1 MMTAL
6 REWKHFVLLAAVLGM
21 LVSQPF
27 LVHGGIAARFIVDAA
42 VLAVAVGVMLIVFG
56 KTWERNLGLA
66 LALPAVALAI
76 AHYAFLASH
85 TPPLA
90 VAFHLLIVVF
100 LGFAVVVIVRD
111 IFRKRTIRFD
121 DILRAFAGY
130 LLLGVLW
137 GNGYAAA
144 ALLAPDAFS
153 VNPAIQWQLDDWHL
167 RRALFN
173 FFSLAT
179 LSSLGY
185 SDITPTS
192 PFTNTL
198 TWLEVMSGQF
208 YMAVVIAQIIGLK
221 LASVV
226 RSGSADPG
234 PIDPK

>member
-66 LALPAVALAI
+66 LALPAVALAV
-76 AHYAFLASH
+76 AHYAFLVSR
-85 TPPLA
+85 TPPTA

-130 LLLGVLW
+130 LLLW
-137 GNGYAAA
+137 
-144 ALLAPDAFS
+144 S
-153 VNPAIQWQLDDWHL
+153 VYW
-167 RRALFN
+167 LFK
-173 FFSLAT
+173 LVRGT
-179 LSSLGY
+179 LHTFVG
-185 SDITPTS
+185 
-192 PFTNTL
+192 F
-198 TWLEVMSGQF
+198 
-208 YMAVVIAQIIGLK
+208 
-221 LASVV
+221 
-226 RSGSADPG
+226 
-234 PIDPK
+234 

>member
-1 MMTAL
+1 MMAAL
-6 REWKHFVLLAAVLGM
+6 REWKHLVLLAAVLGM

-27 LVHGGIAARFIVDAA
+27 LAHGGVTARLTLDAA
-42 VLAVAVGVMLIVFG
+42 VLAVAIGVILIVLG
-56 KTWERNLGLA
+56 NAWERYVGLA
-66 LALPAVALAI
+66 LALPAVAVGVG
-76 AHYAFLASH
+76 HYAFLASQ
-85 TPPLA
+85 TPPTA
-90 VAFHLLIVVF
+90 VAFHLLVVVF

-111 IFRKRTIRFD
+111 IFRKRTIRLD
-121 DILRAFAGY
+121 DILGAFTGY

-153 VNPAIQWQLDDWHL
+153 VNPAIQWQLEDWHL

-173 FFSLAT
+173 YFSLAI

-185 SDITPTS
+185 SDVTPIS
-192 PFTNTL
+192 PLTNTL

-226 RSGSADPG
+226 RSDRADPG
-234 PIDPK
+234 PFDSK